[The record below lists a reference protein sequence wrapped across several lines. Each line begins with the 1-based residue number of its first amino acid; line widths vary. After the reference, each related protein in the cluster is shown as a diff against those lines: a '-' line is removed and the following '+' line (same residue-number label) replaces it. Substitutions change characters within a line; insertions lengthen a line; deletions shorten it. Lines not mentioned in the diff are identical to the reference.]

1 MKWNT
6 EINHKNVYLFMNFV
20 DIYRCSEH
28 CILFNSPRNVYTK
41 KWYRRCFKNMKHI
54 MIKLIPKT
62 IHSITITVCWWFF
75 VLCMANSNRHFVWMK
90 LTSPNFTMRSLSL
103 DDKTSIVFKQTN
115 NTCRKK
121 ISYNLRQSLQKRG

>member
-1 MKWNT
+1 
-6 EINHKNVYLFMNFV
+6 
-20 DIYRCSEH
+20 
-28 CILFNSPRNVYTK
+28 
-41 KWYRRCFKNMKHI
+41 MKHI

-90 LTSPNFTMRSLSL
+90 LTSPNFTMHSVSL
-103 DDKTSIVFKQTN
+103 DDKTSIVFKQAN
-115 NTCRKK
+115 NTCRKR